1 MPRLPIA
8 LFAVAI
14 LATLASHAAGRGQ
27 TLPLPAHLLVIRF
40 DLTSTATPIETPT
53 CTPTPTDTPTAT
65 RTPTP

>member
-14 LATLASHAAGRGQ
+14 LATLASHAASRGQ
-27 TLPLPAHLLVIRF
+27 TKPSPVHLLAVRF
-40 DLTSTATPIETPT
+40 DLPSTATPIETPT